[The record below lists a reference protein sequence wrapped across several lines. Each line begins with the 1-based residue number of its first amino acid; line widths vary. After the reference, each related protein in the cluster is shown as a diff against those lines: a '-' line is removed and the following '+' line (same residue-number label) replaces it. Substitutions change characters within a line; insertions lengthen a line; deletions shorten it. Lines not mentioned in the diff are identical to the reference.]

1 MLTRDM
7 KAIPDLFGDVA
18 HQLGH
23 LIGTEVRLAAAET
36 AEKVAEVGRGV
47 AYLALAGM
55 VIIPAIVMLL
65 LALAAWLS
73 EMGVA
78 PALSYLAAAAV
89 GVGLG
94 MLFLFSGL
102 NHLKAKNLKLTKT
115 SKQLDKDVAAAKEI
129 VG

>member
-36 AEKVAEVGRGV
+36 AEKVAEVAKG
-47 AYLALAGM
+47 ATYLAVAGM
-55 VIIPAIVMLL
+55 VIVPAIVMLL
-65 LALAAWLS
+65 LALATWLT

-78 PALSYLAAAAV
+78 PALSYLAAAAA
-89 GVGLG
+89 GGGLG

-102 NHLKAKNLKLTKT
+102 NRLKAKNLKLTKT
-115 SKQLDKDVAAAKEI
+115 SQQLDKDMAAAKEI

>member
-36 AEKVAEVGRGV
+36 AEKVAEAGKGA
-47 AYLALAGM
+47 AYLAIAGM
-55 VIIPAIVMLL
+55 VIMPGIVMLL
-65 LALAAWLS
+65 LALAAWLNQ
-73 EMGVA
+73 MGIA
-78 PALSYLAAAAV
+78 PAPSYLAAAGV

-102 NHLKAKNLKLTKT
+102 KRLKPKNLKLTKT
-115 SKQLDKDVAAAKEI
+115 TQQLDKDVAAAKEI